1 MDLKKWQSRV
11 LTQVRPGP
19 YRMLL
24 LKVLEEAG
32 AGFTKIDSDFRAE
45 VFCDAGLGAE
55 EVRCLLVE
63 AEQQGFLRLYESKL
77 APWSMAVELLD

>member
-32 AGFTKIDSDFRAE
+32 AEFTKIDSDFRAE
-45 VFCDAGLGAE
+45 ILRDAGLGSE
-55 EVRCLLVE
+55 EVRRLLVE
-63 AEQQGFLRLYESKL
+63 AEQQGFLRLYESKMS
-77 APWSMAVELLD
+77 PWNMAVELLS